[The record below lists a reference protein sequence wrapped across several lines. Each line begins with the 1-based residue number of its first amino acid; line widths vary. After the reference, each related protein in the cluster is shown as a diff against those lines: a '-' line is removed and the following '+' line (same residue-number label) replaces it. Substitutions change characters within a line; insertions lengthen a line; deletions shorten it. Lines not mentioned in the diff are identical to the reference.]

1 MQTKNVARAVMRF
14 GCTTKICPEVPLPFP
29 YKFREQNTVDV
40 DQDHSAATPQK
51 IKIGSGPLALPPF
64 NASSANVQSLPQ
76 SARPAGEKE
85 AV

>member
-1 MQTKNVARAVMRF
+1 MSRSPFA
-14 GCTTKICPEVPLPFP
+14 IPLQIT
-29 YKFREQNTVDV
+29 EQNTVDV

-64 NASSANVQSLPQ
+64 NASAANVHSLPQ
-76 SARPAGEKE
+76 SARPSGEKE